1 VTAHEHK
8 RATRF
13 DAGKV
18 ARVRYSIGPQAME
31 ESAGVTRLF
40 DRDSG
45 CETFT
50 QRVLAFAEPTAERR
64 EEAADEVLYV
74 LAGSGEVVAGETRRR
89 ARPGGAV
96 FVAAGCPW
104 RVERVDS
111 APLRILSVLV
121 LDPLPAA
128 RREAYVDADGASP
141 LGATAGRDFR
151 LALTPDH
158 GCTTV
163 TQFVGRIPPG
173 RAPDHFHT
181 YDEVI
186 YVLDG
191 TGTLHIGGETAPLEP
206 AAAVHLPARLV
217 HSLENTGAGDM
228 LVLGVFRPA
237 GSPAEAYYADG
248 TPAAVPESS

>member
-1 VTAHEHK
+1 M
-8 RATRF
+8 
-13 DAGKV
+13 
-18 ARVRYSIGPQAME
+18 RYWIGPGTME
-31 ESAGVTRLF
+31 ENARVTRLF
-40 DRDSG
+40 DRESG
-45 CETFT
+45 CETFA
-50 QRVLAFAEPTAERR
+50 QRVLSFDEPTGERR

-74 LAGSGEVVAGETRRR
+74 LAGAGEVVAGETSRRVR
-89 ARPGGAV
+89 SGAAV
-96 FVAAGCPW
+96 FVAAACPW
-104 RVERVDS
+104 RVERVES

-121 LDPLPAA
+121 RDPLPAA

-141 LGATAGRDFR
+141 FGATAGRDFR

-158 GCTTV
+158 GCATV

-217 HSLENTGAGDM
+217 HSLENTGDGDM
-228 LVLGVFRPA
+228 LVVGVFRPA
-237 GSPAEAYYADG
+237 GSPAEAYYPDG
-248 TPAAVPESS
+248 TPAAAPDAI

>member
-1 VTAHEHK
+1 
-8 RATRF
+8 
-13 DAGKV
+13 
-18 ARVRYSIGPQAME
+18 VRYSIAPQAVQE
-31 ESAGVTRLF
+31 HAGVTRLF
-40 DRDSG
+40 DGGSG

-50 QRVLAFAEPTAERR
+50 QRVLSFDEPTGERL

-74 LAGSGEVVAGETRRR
+74 LAGAGEVLAGEARRR
-89 ARPGGAV
+89 VRPGAAV

-104 RVERVDS
+104 RVERVGS

-121 LDPLPAA
+121 LDPLPTP
-128 RREAYVDADGASP
+128 RREAYVDADTASP

-151 LALTPDH
+151 LALTPEH
-158 GCTTV
+158 GCATV

-191 TGTLHIGGETAPLEP
+191 TGTLHVGGETAPLEP

-217 HSLENTGAGDM
+217 HSLENTGAGDL

-237 GSPAEAYYADG
+237 GSPAEAYYPDG
-248 TPAAVPESS
+248 APAAVPESS